1 MAQAAWNLH
10 PHAHARQ
17 KADVLLVTVTEMEAK
32 AVLNLFPD
40 HKACHLG
47 PGAKTYYDLGLAA
60 DASVFMVQSEMGI
73 GGAGGALLTVHEAI
87 SALSP
92 SVVIMVGIAFGL
104 KPKEQKV
111 GDILVSTQICDYN
124 QQKIDTSLGGQPVI
138 LTRGSR
144 IPASASLL
152 DRFRAG
158 AKGWSCP
165 ASIHFGPILSG
176 EKLINNQ
183 HYRDLLLGIEPEAIG
198 GDMEGAAL
206 STLGQ
211 LHKVDWV
218 LVKAISDWADGEKDC
233 QKRERQEEASSNAA
247 RFTTYVIRQGGFR
260 KGDSG
265 NGVHP
270 PPPPSSLPS
279 SQPEPG
285 ARFCTYTMHPHWV
298 LALSWEP
305 GGRHIASVGG
315 GAAAHVWDTETARP
329 LKIYQGHQHQ
339 GIMAKTPFL
348 PTVYNVV
355 WSPVDAH
362 VASSGDGPTVHI
374 WNASTGGTKSIY
386 RGHSGL
392 LSNVF
397 AIAWSPDGQ
406 YIASACSS
414 AGLDKTIHIWDIGTG
429 QTVRRLAT
437 QGGLFPNF
445 SVLALA
451 WSPDGSRLAATC
463 DNHTIL
469 LLKPSTGERIASYH
483 VSAQWTGH
491 LAWSPDGRFLAT
503 ANSDRTMQVWDTSS
517 HQLVQVFDG
526 HTDSVRAVAWSPDGS
541 RIASASSDTTVRIW
555 GFNAAGRGT
564 HLYTYTGH
572 DDWATSVA
580 WSPDGS
586 RIASGSN
593 DKTVHI
599 WQAV

>member
-265 NGVHP
+265 TEYIHHHHLLHSLRLSLSRERGSAP
-270 PPPPSSLPS
+270 IPCTLTGCWRSPGSLGADILPPSAVGLLLMSGILRRPDRSKSTRATSTRASWRKRPFSRRFTTWSGLRLMRTSLPVAMAPPFTS
-279 SQPEPG
+279 GTPVQVGQRASI
-285 ARFCTYTMHPHWV
+285 AAI
-298 LALSWEP
+298 LACFQ
-305 GGRHIASVGG
+305 
-315 GAAAHVWDTETARP
+315 T
-329 LKIYQGHQHQ
+329 
-339 GIMAKTPFL
+339 FL
-348 PTVYNVV
+348 PLPGRPMVNTLLR
-355 WSPVDAH
+355 H
-362 VASSGDGPTVHI
+362 VAAPVSTKLFISGI
-374 WNASTGGTKSIY
+374 
-386 RGHSGL
+386 
-392 LSNVF
+392 
-397 AIAWSPDGQ
+397 
-406 YIASACSS
+406 
-414 AGLDKTIHIWDIGTG
+414 
-429 QTVRRLAT
+429 
-437 QGGLFPNF
+437 
-445 SVLALA
+445 
-451 WSPDGSRLAATC
+451 
-463 DNHTIL
+463 
-469 LLKPSTGERIASYH
+469 
-483 VSAQWTGH
+483 
-491 LAWSPDGRFLAT
+491 
-503 ANSDRTMQVWDTSS
+503 
-517 HQLVQVFDG
+517 
-526 HTDSVRAVAWSPDGS
+526 
-541 RIASASSDTTVRIW
+541 
-555 GFNAAGRGT
+555 
-564 HLYTYTGH
+564 
-572 DDWATSVA
+572 
-580 WSPDGS
+580 
-586 RIASGSN
+586 
-593 DKTVHI
+593 
-599 WQAV
+599 